1 MYISN
6 KWLFFHKSSYG
17 IKRKN
22 SCLFQCTVVP
32 CIPEFSPDSRMLSLE
47 DADVTMRVYFFQSE
61 VDFAEVT
68 REKVKFGERCI
79 MEARKA

>member
-1 MYISN
+1 M
-6 KWLFFHKSSYG
+6 
-17 IKRKN
+17 
-22 SCLFQCTVVP
+22 VP

-68 REKVKFGERCI
+68 REKVKFAERCI